1 MFDAVIFDL
10 LSALIDSWSLWDDV
24 AGGARPGRRWRLRYL
39 EITYATG
46 AYRPYEDLVA
56 ESAADE
62 GLAPNAAARLVDR
75 WAELEPWPEA
85 ASVLSRLRDS
95 HLLGV
100 VTNCSV
106 KLGRAA
112 ARSLGIPF
120 DAVMTAEE
128 AGAYKPLAPPYERTL
143 DALGASADRTLFVA
157 GSPGDIG
164 GASAAGMAVVWH
176 NRLGLDL
183 PDGSPEPWR
192 TIPTLN
198 PLTDLVGS

>member
-24 AGGARPGRRWRLRYL
+24 AGGEGPGRRWRLRYL

-46 AYRPYEDLVA
+46 TYRPYEDLVA
-56 ESAADE
+56 ESATDE
-62 GLAPNAAARLVDR
+62 GLGADAAAHLVDR
-75 WAELEPWPEA
+75 WAELDPWPEA
-85 ASVLSRLRDS
+85 PAVLRRLGDTHR
-95 HLLGV
+95 LGV

-106 KLGRAA
+106 TLGRAA
-112 ARSLGIPF
+112 ARSLDVSF

-128 AGAYKPLAPPYERTL
+128 AGAYKPLAAPYERTL
-143 DALGASADRTLFVA
+143 DALGTSADRTLFVA

-164 GASAAGMAVVWH
+164 GASAVGMTVVWH

-183 PDGSPEPWR
+183 PRGSPEPWR
-192 TIPTLN
+192 TILTLDR
-198 PLTDLVGS
+198 LVDLIGS

>member
-1 MFDAVIFDL
+1 MFDAIVFDL
-10 LSALIDSWSLWDDV
+10 LSALIDSWTLWDDV
-24 AGGARPGRRWRLRYL
+24 AGGEESGRRWRLRYL

-62 GLAPNAAARLVDR
+62 GLAPAAATHLVDR

-85 ASVLSRLRDS
+85 AGVLRRLRDS
-95 HLLGV
+95 HSLGV
-100 VTNCSV
+100 VTNCSMT
-106 KLGRAA
+106 LGRAA
-112 ARSLGIPF
+112 ARALGVPV

-128 AGAYKPLAPPYERTL
+128 AGAYKPLAAPYDRTL
-143 DALGASADRTLFVA
+143 SALGSAAARTLFVA

-164 GASAAGMAVVWH
+164 GASAVGMTVVWH

-183 PDGSPEPWR
+183 PHGSPVPWQ
-192 TIPTLN
+192 TIATLT
-198 PLTDLVGS
+198 PLVDLVGA